1 MLMNEQDYPKDLPV
15 IKKVIMKNGQGKE
28 IPVITV
34 NNERF
39 NIGKHVLLNIPV
51 QLMATGNPARFKTH
65 ILGNEVL
72 KRFNTILD
80 FQNNFVYLKH
90 NTLFNL
96 VYTDAK

>member
-1 MLMNEQDYPKDLPV
+1 
-15 IKKVIMKNGQGKE
+15 MKNGQGKE

-34 NNERF
+34 NNEKL
-39 NIGKHVLLNIPV
+39 NLGMETLLDIPV
-51 QLMATGNPARFKTH
+51 QLLATGNPARFKTH

-80 FQNNFVYLKH
+80 FQHNVVYLKA

-96 VYTDAK
+96 PYHDAH